1 MILSQYAA
9 TIKAASVV
17 AVMAACFAVGYR
29 AADSSW
35 KAKDAQRIAAE
46 AKASLEAQK
55 RQQSVVAKAET
66 KAVAEEDKQRI
77 VYRTI
82 YRTIHDVKTA
92 DCISLPADWLRI
104 HNAAATGDDTGSV
117 DGAASEA
124 TASAV
129 E

>member
-9 TIKAASVV
+9 TIKIAAAVT
-17 AVMAACFAVGYR
+17 VMAVCFAAGYK
-29 AADSSW
+29 AADSAW

-55 RQQSVVAKAET
+55 RQQSAIAKAEA
-66 KAVAEEDKQRI
+66 KAVAAEEKQRVI
-77 VYRTI
+77 YRTI
-82 YRTIHDVKTA
+82 YRTIHDVKA
-92 DCISLPADWLRI
+92 DDCRSLPDDWLLI
-104 HNAAATGDDTGSV
+104 HNSAAAGDDTGTT

-124 TASAV
+124 TASQV